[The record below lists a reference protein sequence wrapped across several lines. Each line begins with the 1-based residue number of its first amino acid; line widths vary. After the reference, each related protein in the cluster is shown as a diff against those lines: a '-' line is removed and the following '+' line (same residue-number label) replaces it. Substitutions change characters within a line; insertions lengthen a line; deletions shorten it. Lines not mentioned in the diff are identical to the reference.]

1 MAKQTPAERLF
12 SLTCA
17 LLAAPVS
24 GLSKQQLYA
33 AVEGYAGSSGDA
45 REKLFDRDKGTLR
58 DMGVALEV
66 LVLDAFE
73 ENENARYRIAKGSF
87 DWPKDLKL
95 NATQLQLLELAAR
108 SWNNRLISPIA
119 QSGLTRMK
127 SLGVVAGSKDLSFF
141 TPRLI
146 AKHNSFEPLAVA
158 ISEQKLVGFQYRKPD
173 GSESVREVLP
183 VKLRY
188 LSGQWILLA
197 LEKSLLKNFLLRRIV
212 SEVSML
218 GNVDKQVTESQIA
231 SAESELEELI
241 QSQVARL
248 KLTPDSEA
256 HWHFGA
262 DATEIELNYMDEA
275 LLAEDL
281 MEFGPDVQ
289 IIFPQSLKQR
299 IRAGFEKVVEAHA

>member
-33 AVEGYAGSSGDA
+33 AVEGYASSSGDA
-45 REKLFDRDKGTLR
+45 REKLFDRDKTTLR

-73 ENENARYRIAKGSF
+73 ENETARYRIAKGSF
-87 DWPKDLKL
+87 DWPKDLQL

-108 SWNNRLISPIA
+108 SWNNRLMSPIA

-146 AKHNSFEPLAVA
+146 AKHNSFEPLAIA
-158 ISEQKLVGFQYRKPD
+158 IGEQKLVRFDYRKSD
-173 GSESVREVLP
+173 GSNTSREVMP

-197 LEKSLLKNFLLRRIV
+197 LEKDLLKNFLLRRIV
-212 SEVSML
+212 SEVLILTSSESS
-218 GNVDKQVTESQIA
+218 VTEAEIA
-231 SAESELEELI
+231 TAEHELQELI
-241 QSQVARL
+241 EAQVARFRV
-248 KLTPDSEA
+248 TPDSEA

-262 DATEIELNYMDEA
+262 ESTEIELHFMDEA

-281 MEFGPDVQ
+281 MEFGPDIQ
-289 IIFPQSLKQR
+289 IISPASLR
-299 IRAGFEKVVEAHA
+299 ERVRAGFAKVVEAHA